1 MKKPKKSL
9 ELSNPTR
16 NTHTF
21 ANKLMTVASGEINS
35 GGEHKLICHVLKVKA
50 PESAYSR
57 VDQLP
62 FLGPEII
69 PSNPTL

>member
-21 ANKLMTVASGEINS
+21 ANKLMTVASGKINS
-35 GGEHKLICHVLKVKA
+35 RGEHELICHVLKVKA
-50 PESAYSR
+50 AESAYS
-57 VDQLP
+57 VIP
-62 FLGPEII
+62 FLASETI
-69 PSNPTL
+69 PSNPTLW